1 MKKFLKV
8 FITLLVVVALVFG
21 IRFLINKDKGNTYL
35 YTQLSNRQK
44 SNSVKKQT
52 SEQNFDELL
61 NFVKDANNQAKIDDS
76 VKNIME
82 DNGEFALL
90 RNVYENCDVTLDYF
104 SNLLALSQESNSRA
118 QSKILSC
125 YDSLVKQ
132 IGVHK
137 KSLSSVMKLTENSS
151 VLNKADF
158 KASFNTFFQDY
169 SKSVKLYGELV
180 EQLSRYVLE
189 NVYDGMNTNYTF
201 VINTICAKMDKFAS
215 ANHNLLTQTNTLLNS
230 RDELLNNPNYD
241 FVNDYL
247 AVSDVDDF
255 LKSEDKAEFISAKNE
270 KDRGSYQGLN
280 NLFREA
286 E

>member
-1 MKKFLKV
+1 MKKFLKI

-21 IRFLINKDKGNTYL
+21 IRFLVNKDKGNSYL
-35 YTQLSNRQK
+35 YVQLTNRQK
-44 SNSVKKQT
+44 NNSVKKHA

-61 NFVKDANNQAKIDDS
+61 NFVKDANNEAKIDDS
-76 VKNIME
+76 VKTIME

-90 RNVYENCDVTLDYF
+90 RNVYENCDVTFDYF
-104 SNLLALSQESNSRA
+104 SNLLALSQNSNA
-118 QSKILSC
+118 KFQSKILSC

-132 IGVHK
+132 IGIHK
-137 KSLSSVMKLTENSS
+137 NSLSAVIKLTENSS

-158 KASFNTFFQDY
+158 KASFNTFFDDY

-215 ANHNLLTQTNTLLNS
+215 ENHNLLTQANTLLNS
-230 RDELLNNPNYD
+230 RDDLLNNPSYD

-247 AVSDVDDF
+247 AVDDVDDF
-255 LKSEDKAEFISAKNE
+255 LKCEDKAEFISGKSE
-270 KDRGSYQGLN
+270 SDRGPYQGLN